1 MKIGI
6 IGSGN
11 IGTALVHHL
20 TKLGHEVMI
29 ANSRGPE
36 TLKDI
41 ASETGATAVTAEEAA
56 AAEDLVIVTIPE
68 KAVPELPISVLSSSK
83 ATIVDTGNYY
93 PSRDGELKEI
103 VAGLPDSAW
112 VASVIGHPVIKAFN
126 NIYSQSLAEKGTP
139 AGSPNRVALS
149 VAGDDEQQK
158 KLVMDLIDAI
168 GFDPIDCGSLS
179 ESWKQQPGTPAYCHD
194 LVKEALRAALDQADD
209 SKREESRANADEQ
222 LRKMLAGE

>member
-20 TKLGHEVMI
+20 TKIGHEVKI

-36 TLKDI
+36 TLEKL
-41 ASETGATAVTAEEAA
+41 AAETGAMAVTAEEAA

-68 KAVPELPISVLSSSK
+68 KAIPELPVDVLSASK
-83 ATIVDTGNYY
+83 AIIVDTGNYY

-103 VAGLPDSAW
+103 IAGQTDSAW

-126 NIYSQSLAEKGTP
+126 NIYAASLAEKGLP
-139 AGSPNRVALS
+139 AGSPNRIAIS
-149 VAGDDEQQK
+149 VAGDDESQK
-158 KLVMDLIDAI
+158 QVVMQLIDTI
-168 GFDPIDCGSLS
+168 GFDAIDGGSLS
-179 ESWKQQPGTPAYCHD
+179 ESWKQEPGTPAYCHD
-194 LVKEALRAALDQADD
+194 LDKEALKAALEQADQSKGAEYRAA
-209 SKREESRANADEQ
+209 ADEQ
-222 LRKMLAGE
+222 LRAFML

>member
-11 IGTALVHHL
+11 IGTALVQHL

-36 TLKDI
+36 TLKDL
-41 ASETGATAVTAEEAA
+41 STETGAKAVTAEEAA

-68 KAVPELPISVLSSSK
+68 KAVPELPIAALSASK

-103 VAGLPDSAW
+103 VAGLP
-112 VASVIGHPVIKAFN
+112 
-126 NIYSQSLAEKGTP
+126 
-139 AGSPNRVALS
+139 
-149 VAGDDEQQK
+149 
-158 KLVMDLIDAI
+158 
-168 GFDPIDCGSLS
+168 
-179 ESWKQQPGTPAYCHD
+179 
-194 LVKEALRAALDQADD
+194 
-209 SKREESRANADEQ
+209 
-222 LRKMLAGE
+222 

>member
-6 IGSGN
+6 IGSGH

-20 TKLGHEVMI
+20 TKLGHEVLI

-36 TLKDI
+36 TLQDL
-41 ASETGATAVTAEEAA
+41 ASETGATATTAEQAA

-83 ATIVDTGNYY
+83 ATIIDTGNYY

-103 VAGLPDSAW
+103 VGGLPDSAW

-126 NIYSQSLAEKGTP
+126 NIFSQSLAEKGTP

-149 VAGDDEQQK
+149 VAGDDDQQK

-168 GFDPIDCGSLS
+168 GFDPVDCGTLS

-194 LVKEALRAALDQADD
+194 LDKDALKAALEQADN
-209 SKREESRANADEQ
+209 SKREESRADADEQ
-222 LRKMLAGE
+222 LRKMLEGN

>member
-36 TLKDI
+36 TLKDL
-41 ASETGATAVTAEEAA
+41 AAETGAIAATAEQAA
-56 AAEDLVIVTIPE
+56 GAEDLVIITIPE
-68 KAVPELPISVLSSSK
+68 KAIPELPSAVLAASK

-103 VAGLPDSAW
+103 VGGLPDSAW

-126 NIYSQSLAEKGTP
+126 NIYAASLAEKGMP
-139 AGSPNRVALS
+139 AGSPNRIALS
-149 VAGDDEQQK
+149 VAGDDESGKQ
-158 KLVMDLIDAI
+158 LVMQLIDAI
-168 GFDPIDCGSLS
+168 GFDAIDAGSLS
-179 ESWKQQPGTPAYCHD
+179 ESWRQEPGTPAYCND
-194 LVKEALRAALDQADD
+194 LDKEALKAALEHADLSKRAAC
-209 SKREESRANADEQ
+209 RAAADEQ
-222 LRKMLAGE
+222 LRAFL

>member
-1 MKIGI
+1 
-6 IGSGN
+6 
-11 IGTALVHHL
+11 
-20 TKLGHEVMI
+20 MI

-36 TLKDI
+36 TLKDL
-41 ASETGATAVTAEEAA
+41 STETGAKAVTAEEAA

-68 KAVPELPISVLSSSK
+68 KAVPELPIAALSASK

-112 VASVIGHPVIKAFN
+112 VAGVIGHPVIKAFN
-126 NIYSQSLAEKGTP
+126 NIYSQSLAEKGIP
-139 AGSPNRVALS
+139 AGSPNRIALS

-194 LVKEALRAALDQADD
+194 LNKEALRAALDQADD
-209 SKREESRANADEQ
+209 SKREENRKAADDQ
-222 LRKMLAGE
+222 LRKMLESN

>member
-20 TKLGHEVMI
+20 TKLGHEVRI

-41 ASETGATAVTAEEAA
+41 AAETGAIAVTAEQAA
-56 AAEDLVIVTIPE
+56 ASEDIVIITIPE
-68 KAVPELPISVLSSSK
+68 KAIPELPVSVLSASK
-83 ATIVDTGNYY
+83 AIIVDTGNYY
-93 PSRDGELKEI
+93 PTRDGELKET
-103 VAGLPDSAW
+103 VDGLPDSAW

-126 NIYSQSLAEKGTP
+126 NIFAASLAEKGVP

-149 VAGDDEQQK
+149 VAGDDESEKQV
-158 KLVMDLIDAI
+158 VMQLIDSI
-168 GFDPIDCGSLS
+168 GFDAIDGGSLS
-179 ESWKQQPGTPAYCHD
+179 ESWRQEPGSLAYCHD
-194 LVKEALRAALDQADD
+194 LDKEALRAALEQADY
-209 SKREESRANADEQ
+209 SKRAENRAAADEQ
-222 LRKMLAGE
+222 ARAFF